1 MINILIVDYVQLYVN
16 KLENLDEIDIF
27 LKKILKVVQRK
38 IEN

>member
-27 LKKILKVVQRK
+27 LKKY
-38 IEN
+38 